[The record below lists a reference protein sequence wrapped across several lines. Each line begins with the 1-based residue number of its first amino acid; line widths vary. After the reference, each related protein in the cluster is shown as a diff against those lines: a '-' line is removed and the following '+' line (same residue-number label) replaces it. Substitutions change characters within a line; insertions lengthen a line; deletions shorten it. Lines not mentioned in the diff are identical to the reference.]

1 MLNKKE
7 KKGVKPELKKVK
19 SELFKYPEY
28 ADLAQEVVDFI
39 KNRHDVDITKKGR
52 KEKVIQLRAMYY
64 KVLLD
69 HAKGESLETIG
80 ESIGF
85 DHATVLNA
93 KKKFD
98 TYFKKNRRLYS
109 DYIEICES
117 LILKEDTVKQVLNSE
132 EEKIANDF
140 HKKYLLE
147 LQKLYRIID
156 QKDSMIET
164 LVTKNMQLN
173 EELKKETIRANK
185 NSVSDI
191 EQNPLVKQ
199 LRNELKESKK
209 REKSTLKE
217 YNDVWNNFK
226 KLKGIDGTVQKR
238 N

>member
-1 MLNKKE
+1 MSNKKE
-7 KKGVKPELKKVK
+7 KKGVKPELEKVK

-69 HAKGESLETIG
+69 HAKGESLQTIG
-80 ESIGF
+80 KSIGF

-98 TYFKKNRRLYS
+98 IYFKKNRRLYS

-164 LVTKNMQLN
+164 LVIKNMQLN

-199 LRNELKESKK
+199 LRSENKQLHSDYKESQ
-209 REKSTLKE
+209 KE
-217 YNDVWNNFK
+217 NKQIWRMHK

-238 N
+238 H